1 MAAAADIPL
10 LVRSENS
17 SSERRVSPAWTIT
30 HLKDRLEPITG
41 VPASC
46 QKLSL
51 KLASHPPQSIE
62 AQDEDGTQIGAW
74 PLQAYAE
81 LQVLDT
87 RPPGVRTNYTDVSSV
102 QKYEM
107 TSADYESRT
116 DSVLAWKK
124 AQKLGRF
131 DPDAPSIEQ
140 QKVKATYQE
149 VEQRGIKPGKRCR
162 LLPDTDHRR
171 GTVQYVGDL
180 PEIVGSV
187 GAWVGVA
194 LDEPTGKNDGSIK
207 EKRYFECQPN
217 FGVFVRAER
226 VEAGEFPVL
235 DEFADEDDEF

>member
-81 LQVLDT
+81 LQVGGCHSACLILSYIASF
-87 RPPGVRTNYTDVSSV
+87 NSMLVSSPAFLL
-102 QKYEM
+102 QMWGNGCLQYL
-107 TSADYESRT
+107 TSNQWPTKLAT
-116 DSVLAWKK
+116 DRKERQVWLA
-124 AQKLGRF
+124 
-131 DPDAPSIEQ
+131 
-140 QKVKATYQE
+140 
-149 VEQRGIKPGKRCR
+149 
-162 LLPDTDHRR
+162 
-171 GTVQYVGDL
+171 
-180 PEIVGSV
+180 GS
-187 GAWVGVA
+187 
-194 LDEPTGKNDGSIK
+194 
-207 EKRYFECQPN
+207 
-217 FGVFVRAER
+217 
-226 VEAGEFPVL
+226 
-235 DEFADEDDEF
+235 